1 MQICKT
7 CIYDSTVS
15 EISFDQD
22 GVCNYCHQVK
32 SLKKQYNTGSVVGKN
47 NLNKIVNKIKIKGK
61 NKKYDC
67 IVGVSG
73 GVDSSFMLHWAVS
86 QGLRP
91 IAVHYDNT
99 WNSEIATM
107 NIAKITKSLDVD
119 LYTYVVNNKEMDNIY
134 KAFFAA
140 CVPAIDI
147 VTDLGFTEILYRV
160 AKKFRIEYVLE
171 GHSFIEEGISPVGYS
186 YFDGKYIEDI
196 CKKHGVPKFE
206 TYPLM
211 RFMTFMKW
219 IIIYRIKKIR
229 PYWYLDYSKEK
240 AKSLLSKKYGWK
252 YYGGHHLENR
262 MTAFSHSY
270 HNPIKFGM
278 DQRNNMLSALVR
290 NGSMD
295 RKKAI
300 ESYSSGPEIDV
311 NLKEYVLNRLNYSSK
326 EFNKI
331 INSKNM
337 TWKDFKSY
345 KNYFEKLKPLFY
357 VLAKLDLV
365 PMSFYLKYCFKIKD
379 SK

>member
-1 MQICKT
+1 M
-7 CIYDSTVS
+7 
-15 EISFDQD
+15 
-22 GVCNYCHQVK
+22 
-32 SLKKQYNTGSVVGKN
+32 VGKN

-73 GVDSSFMLHWAVS
+73 GVDSSYMLHWAVS

-211 RFMTFMKW
+211 RFLFMTFMKW
-219 IIIYRIKKIR
+219 IIIYRKKNT
-229 PYWYLDYSKEK
+229 
-240 AKSLLSKKYGWK
+240 SLLVS
-252 YYGGHHLENR
+252 
-262 MTAFSHSY
+262 
-270 HNPIKFGM
+270 
-278 DQRNNMLSALVR
+278 
-290 NGSMD
+290 
-295 RKKAI
+295 
-300 ESYSSGPEIDV
+300 
-311 NLKEYVLNRLNYSSK
+311 RL
-326 EFNKI
+326 F
-331 INSKNM
+331 
-337 TWKDFKSY
+337 
-345 KNYFEKLKPLFY
+345 
-357 VLAKLDLV
+357 
-365 PMSFYLKYCFKIKD
+365 
-379 SK
+379 